1 MYCKI
6 IFDWFLFIGL
16 INDEFLKESLMIM
29 GECWLEDMVE
39 DLFYGVFIYNGLFD
53 YKEFM
58 CMLKYG
64 LCDKEDD

>member
-1 MYCKI
+1 
-6 IFDWFLFIGL
+6 
-16 INDEFLKESLMIM
+16 MIM

-64 LCDKEDD
+64 LCDKEDDQVFFILLEELVFKFNILI